1 MRMTRIVALIPLLF
15 PPLAAGQID
24 SWRRVFAVLLRSPGG
39 NLTLAVL
46 NDAPRAFELSVEAKN
61 LTVDGKLYRYSVSE
75 ADKDRADLKMDSH
88 PGAQLA
94 PAHPNFRDSLT
105 ARSLTIYSTYRLDHQ
120 DDGITT
126 DGTRRSP

>member
-1 MRMTRIVALIPLLF
+1 MRSGSASLPARGT
-15 PPLAAGQID
+15 
-24 SWRRVFAVLLRSPGG
+24 G

-46 NDAPRAFELSVEAKN
+46 NDAPRPFELNVEAKN
-61 LTVDGKLYRYSVSE
+61 LTGDGRLYRSSLSE
-75 ADKDRADLKMDSH
+75 AGKDRTDLKIDSH
-88 PGAQLA
+88 PGAQLS